1 MNDPA
6 GMSKETFEYYEE
18 MAGLK
23 AEIERLRIQRDVYRV
38 IIEAATMESV
48 DMVSAAKMREKFV
61 GIRERESELMA
72 ENERLRK
79 VIACAMH

>member
-6 GMSKETFEYYEE
+6 DMSKETFEYYEE

-23 AEIERLRIQRDVYRV
+23 AEIERLRIQCDVYRV

-61 GIRERESELMA
+61 GIRERESPVPCT
-72 ENERLRK
+72 K
-79 VIACAMH
+79 CAGSGWVSS